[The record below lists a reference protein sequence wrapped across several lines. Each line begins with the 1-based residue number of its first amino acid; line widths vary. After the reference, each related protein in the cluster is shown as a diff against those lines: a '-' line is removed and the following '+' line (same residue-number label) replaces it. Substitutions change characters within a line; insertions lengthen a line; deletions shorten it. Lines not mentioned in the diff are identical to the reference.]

1 MFNEKNESSYQHSY
15 TQSQTYITNLVSS
28 KMPGVRPIDVG
39 ILGIGGK
46 IPPNNTSPEIM
57 FKFLLEDL
65 NNGLIYP
72 EKVKQSFIIEVED
85 EVIYHVSEGQVTTDR
100 LDLANHFKQNFQ
112 NNSEEIY
119 VGQLREF
126 INDTV
131 VKDIIKDITGLIQIT
146 RQMHGDEEME
156 FESQKYNF
164 SLHNNNL
171 SVCKKS
177 GEEILN
183 NFGFTESATRKDVQ
197 EMVDLSIKTKTVQDD
212 SFTPKEE
219 TQPKPKL

>member
-15 TQSQTYITNLVSS
+15 TQSRTYITNLVSS
-28 KMPGVRPIDVG
+28 KMPGVRPTDVG

-112 NNSEEIY
+112 NNSEQIY

-126 INDTV
+126 INDTG

-171 SVCKKS
+171 SVCRKN

-183 NFGFTESATRKDVQ
+183 NFGFTKSATREDAR